1 MPTGAWGH
9 QREVQGLGRGG
20 SGSRR
25 LRGGGVPRDLG
36 WSRVEAGLEES
47 LFTGPRASLRTYP
60 GCPRGALCPDEIVVL
75 HTAMPSTPRRHALPP
90 PGLYFLHSIP
100 LYLVDPL
107 TPHLTL
113 APTPR
118 PHTCPGQSRHR
129 EAE

>member
-60 GCPRGALCPDEIVVL
+60 GCPRGAVCPDESVVL
-75 HTAMPSTPRRHALPP
+75 TPPCPPHLAAMPC
-90 PGLYFLHSIP
+90 
-100 LYLVDPL
+100 
-107 TPHLTL
+107 PHLAFIFSTAFLFTL
-113 APTPR
+113 LTL
-118 PHTCPGQSRHR
+118 
-129 EAE
+129 